1 MGGGWPRY
9 RTEMAQRLVDVD
21 PASVQ
26 LLMSISELGSISKAA
41 SRHGLS
47 QPSASRRLRDLE
59 RRLGVRLLERTTTGA
74 ELSVDGARLVQHC
87 QALVTAGQEL
97 IDAAG
102 SVRAGGRRLLHL
114 AATPLAVR
122 YTLPRL
128 CAALGA
134 DLQDVDVAI
143 SVADT
148 LESSNGVRDGRFDLA
163 LVDGPKAPIGVS
175 HRLIGRHQLVLV
187 VGARHPWW
195 RRRKPVGID
204 QLTAGPLWLPP
215 RGSGSRDVIDD
226 AVSRAGPGRPPAS
239 AGAVDT
245 DQRLSLVALGAYPG
259 IVRAEAAAPLVAEGV
274 VKVVPTELRFEQP
287 IRLIWTGRGPSAPAT
302 VRLVDR
308 VMARVS

>member
-1 MGGGWPRY
+1 
-9 RTEMAQRLVDVD
+9 MAQRLVDVD
-21 PASVQ
+21 PASVH

-47 QPSASRRLRDLE
+47 QPSASRRVRDLE
-59 RRLGVRLLERTTTGA
+59 RRLGVRLLERTATGA
-74 ELSVDGARLVQHC
+74 ELSADGARLVQHC
-87 QALVTAGQEL
+87 QSLVVAGQEL

-102 SVRAGGRRLLHL
+102 SVRAGERQALNI
-114 AATPLAVR
+114 AATPLTVR

-128 CAALGA
+128 CALLGS
-134 DLQDVDVAI
+134 DLQDVDIEI

-175 HRLIGRHQLVLV
+175 HRLIGRHELVLA
-187 VGARHPWW
+187 VGAGHPWW

-215 RGSGSRDVIDD
+215 RGSGSRDVIDV
-226 AVSRAGPGRPPAS
+226 AINRAGSGRPPAS

-245 DQRLSLVALGAYPG
+245 DQRLSLIALGVYPG
-259 IVRAEAAAPLVAEGV
+259 VVRAEAAAPLVSEGV
-274 VKVVPTELRFEQP
+274 LRVVPTELLFEQP

-302 VRLVDR
+302 LRFVNGVT
-308 VMARVS
+308 AQAPGA